1 MDLTSQIKA
10 LVDDAPTEDGTKQL
24 VENVA
29 IALARWVSTN
39 LIHSHYYLIQDASSA
54 WIKSTLTHRTQSVGE
69 KTVIFIFSNPEDVA
83 KEIDSLQDVQVFQ
96 EKIPVI
102 ELLFRFWTLNL
113 SDALIVNEGGATT
126 ISAKRIMREITRSD
140 LDTAI
145 RGQKTRQKTRDTQS
159 GKGFGNV
166 C

>member
-10 LVDDAPTEDGTKQL
+10 LVDDAPADDGTRQL

-29 IALARWVSTN
+29 IALAQWVNGN
-39 LIHSHYYLIQDASSA
+39 LSHSHYYLIQDVSGA
-54 WIKSTLTHRTQSVGE
+54 WIKSTLIHRTQSIGE
-69 KTVIFIFSNPEDVA
+69 KPAIFIFSDSEDVA
-83 KEIDSLQDVQVFQ
+83 KEIDNLQDIQVFC

-113 SDALIVNEGGATT
+113 SDSLVVNEGGVTT
-126 ISAKRIMREITRSD
+126 RMMREITRSD
-140 LDTAI
+140 LNTAI
-145 RGQKTRQKTRDTQS
+145 RGEKSQKKTRNTQS

>member
-10 LVDDAPTEDGTKQL
+10 LVDDAPTDDGTKQL

-29 IALARWVSTN
+29 IALARWVNAN
-39 LIHSHYYLIQDASSA
+39 LVHSHYYLIQDASSA
-54 WIKSTLTHRTQSVGE
+54 WIKSTLIHRTQSVGE
-69 KTVIFIFSNPEDVA
+69 KTVIFIFSTPEDVA
-83 KEIDSLQDVQVFQ
+83 KEIDSLQDLQVFQ

-113 SDALIVNEGGATT
+113 SDALVVNEGGAGT
-126 ISAKRIMREITRSD
+126 RMMREITRSD

-145 RGQKTRQKTRDTQS
+145 RGQKSRQKTRDISS

-166 C
+166 G

>member
-1 MDLTSQIKA
+1 MTSQIKA
-10 LVDDAPTEDGTKQL
+10 LVDDAPADDGTKQL

-29 IALARWVSTN
+29 IALAQWVNAN
-39 LIHSHYYLIQDASSA
+39 LSHSHYYLIQDASGA

-69 KTVIFIFSNPEDVA
+69 KTAIFIFSDSEDVA
-83 KEIDSLQDVQVFQ
+83 KEIDGLQDIQAFC

-113 SDALIVNEGGATT
+113 SDLLIVNEGGVTT
-126 ISAKRIMREITRSD
+126 RMMREIRRSD
-140 LDTAI
+140 LNTAI
-145 RGQKTRQKTRDTQS
+145 RGEKSQKKTRNTQS

>member
-10 LVDDAPTEDGTKQL
+10 LVDDAPTDDGTKQL

-29 IALARWVSTN
+29 IALAQWVKVN
-39 LIHSHYYLIQDASSA
+39 LKHSHYYLIQDVSGA
-54 WIKSTLTHRTQSVGE
+54 WIKSALVHRTQSVGE
-69 KTVIFIFSNPEDVA
+69 KTAIFIFSSPEDVA
-83 KEIDSLQDVQVFQ
+83 KEMDSLQDIQVSQ
-96 EKIPVI
+96 EKIPII

-113 SDALIVNEGGATT
+113 SDSLVVKEGDSTT
-126 ISAKRIMREITRSD
+126 RMMREIIRSD

-145 RGQKTRQKTRDTQS
+145 RGQKSKKKARDTQS

>member
-10 LVDDAPTEDGTKQL
+10 LVDDAPADDGTKQL
-24 VENVA
+24 VENVT
-29 IALARWVSTN
+29 IALAQWVNAN
-39 LIHSHYYLIQDASSA
+39 LSHSHYYLIQDVSGA

-69 KTVIFIFSNPEDVA
+69 KTAIFIFSDSEDIA
-83 KEIDSLQDVQVFQ
+83 KEIDNLQDIQAFC

-113 SDALIVNEGGATT
+113 SDSLVVNEGDVTT
-126 ISAKRIMREITRSD
+126 RMMREITRSD
-140 LDTAI
+140 LNTAI
-145 RGQKTRQKTRDTQS
+145 RGEKSQKKTRNTQS

>member
-10 LVDDAPTEDGTKQL
+10 LVDDAPTDDGTKQL
-24 VENVA
+24 VENVS
-29 IALARWVSTN
+29 IALARWVNTN

-54 WIKSTLTHRTQSVGE
+54 WIRSILINRTQSVGE
-69 KTVIFIFSNPEDVA
+69 KTAIFIFSDPEDVA
-83 KEIDSLQDVQVFQ
+83 KEIDSLQDVQVFR

-113 SDALIVNEGGATT
+113 SDSLVVNEGGATT
-126 ISAKRIMREITRSD
+126 TTTTMREIRRSD

-145 RGQKTRQKTRDTQS
+145 RQSKRKTRDTSS
-159 GKGFGNV
+159 GKGFGNI

>member
-10 LVDDAPTEDGTKQL
+10 LVDDAPTGDGTKQL

-29 IALARWVSTN
+29 IALARWVSAN
-39 LIHSHYYLIQDASSA
+39 LSHSHYYLIQDASGA
-54 WIKSTLTHRTQSVGE
+54 WIKSSLLHRTQSVGE
-69 KTVIFIFSNPEDVA
+69 KTAIFIFATSEDVA
-83 KEIDSLQDVQVFQ
+83 KEIDSLQNIQVFP

-113 SDALIVNEGGATT
+113 SDSLIVNEGSDRAPTT
-126 ISAKRIMREITRSD
+126 TKKTMREIRRSD

-145 RGQKTRQKTRDTQS
+145 RQSKKKTRDTSS
-159 GKGFGNV
+159 GKGFGNI

>member
-1 MDLTSQIKA
+1 MDLTSQIES
-10 LVDDAPTEDGTKQL
+10 LVDDAPADDGTKQL

-29 IALARWVSTN
+29 IALAQWVNAN
-39 LIHSHYYLIQDASSA
+39 LSHSHYYLIQDGSGA
-54 WIKSTLTHRTQSVGE
+54 WIKSTLIHRTQSVGE
-69 KTVIFIFSNPEDVA
+69 KTAIFIFSSSEDIA
-83 KEIDSLQDVQVFQ
+83 KEIDSFQNIQVFP

-113 SDALIVNEGGATT
+113 SDSLVVNEGGVTT
-126 ISAKRIMREITRSD
+126 RVMREITRSD

-145 RGQKTRQKTRDTQS
+145 RGEKSKKKTRDTQS

>member
-10 LVDDAPTEDGTKQL
+10 LVDDAPTDDGTKQL

-29 IALARWVSTN
+29 IALARWVNAN
-39 LIHSHYYLIQDASSA
+39 LVHSHYYLIQDASSA
-54 WIKSTLTHRTQSVGE
+54 WIKSTLIHRTQSVGE
-69 KTVIFIFSNPEDVA
+69 KTVIFIFSSPEDVA
-83 KEIDSLQDVQVFQ
+83 KEIDSLQDLQVFQ

-113 SDALIVNEGGATT
+113 SDSLVVNEGGAAT
-126 ISAKRIMREITRSD
+126 IRIREITRSD

-145 RGQKTRQKTRDTQS
+145 RGQKSRQKTRDTTS

-166 C
+166 S

>member
-10 LVDDAPTEDGTKQL
+10 LVDDAPAEDGTKQI

-29 IALARWVSTN
+29 IALAQWVNAN
-39 LIHSHYYLIQDASSA
+39 LSHSHYYLIQDGSGA
-54 WIKSTLTHRTQSVGE
+54 WIKSTLVHRTQSVGE
-69 KTVIFIFSNPEDVA
+69 KATIFIFSESEDAA
-83 KEIDSLQDVQVFQ
+83 KEIDSLKDIQVFR

-113 SDALIVNEGGATT
+113 SDSLVVNEGGVTT
-126 ISAKRIMREITRSD
+126 RRMREITRSD
-140 LDTAI
+140 LDAAI
-145 RGQKTRQKTRDTQS
+145 RESKKKTKGTS
-159 GKGFGNV
+159 SAKGFGNV